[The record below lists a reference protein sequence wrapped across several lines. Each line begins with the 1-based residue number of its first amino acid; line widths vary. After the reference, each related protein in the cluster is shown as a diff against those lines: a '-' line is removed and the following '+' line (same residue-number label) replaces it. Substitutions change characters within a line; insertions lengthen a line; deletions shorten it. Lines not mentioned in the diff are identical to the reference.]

1 VINQSLCGEASSFW
15 DQSAIHVAPGASQPI
30 LKGCLSRVSRPVQ
43 KLDIFENETRVPAI
57 APMRPRLLTV
67 FRLRQFVEV
76 EQLLGRI
83 PSDCLYQQSTGFQN
97 QLRVIIRG
105 EEVAEQQ
112 VATLDRKVQPRKPPE
127 TIWKR
132 KKTPGSGL
140 WKPRK
145 LTIVGSSF
153 APLRSTD

>member
-1 VINQSLCGEASSFW
+1 M
-15 DQSAIHVAPGASQPI
+15 HVAPGASQPI
-30 LKGCLSRVSRPVQ
+30 LKGVLSGVSRPVQ
-43 KLDIFENETRVPAI
+43 KRDIFEDETRVPAI

-97 QLRVIIRG
+97 QLRAIIIRG

-112 VATLDRKVQPRKPPE
+112 VATLDRKVQPRKPPRDNLE
-127 TIWKR
+127 EKE
-132 KKTPGSGL
+132 
-140 WKPRK
+140 
-145 LTIVGSSF
+145 
-153 APLRSTD
+153 D